1 MNAYAFDSLTAYE
14 KMIASGM
21 QEEQAKTQANLF
33 KEFFA
38 LKADQD
44 REELATKG
52 AIRESELRL
61 QKEIEIVRAEI
72 KETELR
78 LQKEIEIVR
87 GQTEKVRA
95 ELKETELRL
104 QKEIAI
110 VRGETEKL
118 RAELKE
124 TELRLLNEIEKTKN
138 SLLKW
143 QFSIALTITI
153 TLATIMAKGFGWL
166 GF

>member
-38 LKADQD
+38 LKADHD

-87 GQTEKVRA
+87 GETEKV
-95 ELKETELRL
+95 
-104 QKEIAI
+104 
-110 VRGETEKL
+110 

-143 QFSIALTITI
+143 QFSIAITITI